1 MRCCLLALLGQSEE
15 DRKLKDDLEVAV
27 QRLCSAEE
35 ADGVKH
41 LALEYLRNEIR
52 TATSSMTS
60 VPKPLKFL
68 RPSYESLKEAFEVRR
83 LLNLPSLSTYNWTQ
97 CLTCGLCCL

>member
-1 MRCCLLALLGQSEE
+1 MRVCICNNQSEE

-27 QRLCSAEE
+27 ARLCALEE
-35 ADGVKH
+35 ADGVKQ
-41 LALEYLRNEIR
+41 LALEYLRKEIR

-68 RPSYESLKEAFEVRR
+68 RPSYEALKKAFAV
-83 LLNLPSLSTYNWTQ
+83 SGAVGSS
-97 CLTCGLCCL
+97 